1 MQVQSLAEIEL
12 RDAIQP
18 LNRSAPSNFGP
29 ALRTPALIR
38 ELVALGVIDASL
50 SKVLV
55 LSGKVLGGCL
65 VERVPGGGLLSA
77 LSIEPLAQQRGGG
90 RALLE
95 EVIKAARTAQLA
107 QLRIEVSEG
116 DTAHESLIGALHFVR
131 VETLHRLALQK
142 APNRSLF
149 PTEEFDLVT
158 EVSIEE
164 AISLLSAQTTWQPAP
179 SARPDM
185 VRKLTKRLSALTL
198 VQSDRRATL
207 IFDKERK
214 LIWTLGGDST
224 RMAQLA
230 VCVAAKHGAAFVDSL
245 RDEDPAI
252 SALVEAG
259 FTKLAVRAAHQ
270 LTLEG

>member
-12 RDAIQP
+12 RDAVQP

-29 ALRTPALIR
+29 SLRTPALIR
-38 ELVALGVIDASL
+38 ELVALGVVDASL
-50 SKVLV
+50 SKVLL

-65 VERVPGGGLLSA
+65 VERMAGGGLLSA

-95 EVIKAARTAQLA
+95 GVIKAARIAQLA

-116 DTAHESLIGALHFVR
+116 DSAQESLIGALHFVR
-131 VETLHRLALQK
+131 VETLHRLALLTP
-142 APNRSLF
+142 PNRSLF

-158 EVSIEE
+158 EISVED
-164 AISLLSAQTTWQPAP
+164 AISMLSAQTTWQPAP
-179 SARPDM
+179 SAQPD
-185 VRKLTKRLSALTL
+185 VIRKLTKRLSALTL
-198 VQSDRRATL
+198 VRSDRRATL

-224 RMAQLA
+224 QMAQL
-230 VCVAAKHGAAFVDSL
+230 VVYVAAKHGVVFVDSL

-259 FTKLAVRAAHQ
+259 FTKLAVRAAYQ

>member
-38 ELVALGVIDASL
+38 ELVALGVVDASL

-65 VERVPGGGLLSA
+65 VERVPGGGLMSA

-116 DTAHESLIGALHFVR
+116 DTANESLIGALHFVR

-158 EVSIEE
+158 EVSE
-164 AISLLSAQTTWQPAP
+164 ADEATERAHFGPIG
-179 SARPDM
+179 SARDADLRQRAKADLDARRRPD
-185 VRKLTKRLSALTL
+185 A
-198 VQSDRRATL
+198 D
-207 IFDKERK
+207 
-214 LIWTLGGDST
+214 
-224 RMAQLA
+224 
-230 VCVAAKHGAAFVDSL
+230 GAACGLCGCQAWRGVC
-245 RDEDPAI
+245 
-252 SALVEAG
+252 G
-259 FTKLAVRAAHQ
+259 LAVR
-270 LTLEG
+270 